1 MRSILVSVALCA
13 AIPAFAAEIPPEIS
27 TFAYPGGVSYQ
38 ALPFDY
44 EAMSKPPVQPA
55 PQSTPATTTEA
66 PARPVLSRT
75 ELCSAVA
82 FEAANNKLPI
92 RFFANLI
99 EQESNFRSH
108 VVSHAGAQGIAQ
120 FMPGTAAEVGLN
132 DPFEPIQALGKSAK
146 FLAYLLD
153 RFGNL
158 GLAAAA
164 YNAGPQRVTDWL
176 AKQGGM
182 PAETQHY
189 VRRITGIPVEQWA
202 RQDSKGEE
210 IKLPPYAECPQF
222 HRAGYNDLV
231 NTKIVP
237 SEGKVTRLA
246 GRRGRARYVR
256 SRLSTLTYVTLSPSI
271 SSSPRMR
278 LATAR

>member
-1 MRSILVSVALCA
+1 MPPL
-13 AIPAFAAEIPPEIS
+13 PAFAAEVPPETS
-27 TFAYPGGVSYQ
+27 SFAYPAGVAYQ

-44 EAMSKPPVQPA
+44 AAMSKPPAQPP
-55 PQSTPATTTEA
+55 PQPSPAA
-66 PARPVLSRT
+66 KPDGAARAPVLSRT
-75 ELCSAVA
+75 ELCSAVV

-132 DPFEPIQALGKSAK
+132 DPFEPIQALGASAK

-164 YNAGPQRVTDWL
+164 YNAGPQRLTDWL
-176 AKQGGM
+176 AKPKPGGL

-189 VRRITGIPVEQWA
+189 VKRITGIPVEQWA

-210 IKLPPYAECPQF
+210 VKLPPYAECPQF
-222 HRAGYNDLV
+222 HRAGYNDMV
-231 NTKIVP
+231 NTKIVA
-237 SEGKVTRLA
+237 SEGKVGRLA

-256 SRLSTLTYVTLSPSI
+256 SRLSTLTYVSLSV
-271 SSSPRMR
+271 SSSPRVR
-278 LATAR
+278 VAAR

>member
-1 MRSILVSVALCA
+1 MLVGVALCA
-13 AIPAFAAEIPPEIS
+13 AVPAFAAEVPPEIS
-27 TFAYPGGVSYQ
+27 AFAYPAGVSHE

-44 EAMSKPPVQPA
+44 AAMSKPPVQPPPPA
-55 PQSTPATTTEA
+55 TPATTADGTIRPPA
-66 PARPVLSRT
+66 PSRT

-120 FMPGTAAEVGLN
+120 FMPGTAAEVGLS

-189 VRRITGIPVEQWA
+189 VRRITGIPIEQWA
-202 RQDSKGEE
+202 RQDSKGED

-231 NTKIVP
+231 NTKIVA
-237 SEGKVTRLA
+237 SEGKVARLA

-256 SRLSTLTYVTLSPSI
+256 SRLSTLTYVSLSPSI
-271 SSSPRMR
+271 SSSPKIR